1 MRHKIDSREIGLEI
15 GLIAGKYFLKTE
27 DLHYGYWPDDLPVIF
42 ENLRQAQELH
52 SQLIVSHLPKQAH
65 TILDVG
71 CGVGAF
77 ARRLLGL
84 GYQVDCVSPSHF
96 LAQHARETLGPDC
109 RIHECIFEDL
119 ETERKYDVVMFS
131 ESFQYVH
138 LDRALRKTLTLL
150 NDGGALL
157 ICDFFK
163 TAAEGN
169 GVLGGGHR
177 LAKFY
182 SRIAAL
188 PFQPVTD
195 LDITPQTA
203 PNLTILNDLLQNV
216 AHPIYDLIMSYLDSN
231 YQYVSRFIHWK
242 YKDKDEKIRHKYFSG
257 ERNAKNFSIFK
268 SYRLML
274 YQKNGDK

>member
-1 MRHKIDSREIGLEI
+1 MRQKIDSREVGLEI

-27 DLHYGYWPDDLPVIF
+27 DLHYGFWPAELPVIF

-52 SQLIVSHLPKQAH
+52 SQFIVSHLPAQAR

-77 ARRLLGL
+77 AKRLLDL
-84 GYQVDCVSPSHF
+84 GYQVDCVSPSRW
-96 LAQHARETLGPDC
+96 LAQRARQAVGPGC
-109 RIHECIFEDL
+109 RIYECLFEDL
-119 ETERKYDVVMFS
+119 ETERRYDVVLFS

-138 LDRALRKTLTLL
+138 LERALRKTLDLL

-182 SRIAAL
+182 NRIAAL
-188 PFQPVTD
+188 PFELVTD

-203 PNLTILNDLLQNV
+203 PNITILNDLLQNV
-216 AHPIYDLIMSYLDSN
+216 AHPIYDLVMGYLDSN
-231 YQYVSRFIHWK
+231 YQYVSRFIHWM
-242 YKDKDEKIRHKYFSG
+242 YKAKDEKIHRKYFSG
-257 ERNAKNFSIFK
+257 ERNAKNFAIFK

-274 YQKNGDK
+274 YQKNGVK